1 MEPFWYNDPDILL
14 NKKSFHVFFPTKN
27 MNLNTKLNSIT
38 RLSLYISIIL
48 FLYNG
53 NISYFY
59 IFIITLMITYLI
71 FKGKNN
77 INKLDEYINY
87 EKTIIKPTINNPFMN
102 ISLDDY
108 NKNPNRNIKKNI
120 KKKEIQNKFNN
131 NLYRDI
137 NDVFN
142 RNNSQRQFYTTPIT
156 TIPNDQKQFSEWL
169 YKSGPTCKEGNG
181 FQCIKNNYT
190 PLYNF
195 SSSGDLK

>member
-71 FKGKNN
+71 FKGKN
-77 INKLDEYINY
+77 
-87 EKTIIKPTINNPFMN
+87 
-102 ISLDDY
+102 
-108 NKNPNRNIKKNI
+108 
-120 KKKEIQNKFNN
+120 
-131 NLYRDI
+131 
-137 NDVFN
+137 
-142 RNNSQRQFYTTPIT
+142 
-156 TIPNDQKQFSEWL
+156 
-169 YKSGPTCKEGNG
+169 
-181 FQCIKNNYT
+181 
-190 PLYNF
+190 
-195 SSSGDLK
+195 